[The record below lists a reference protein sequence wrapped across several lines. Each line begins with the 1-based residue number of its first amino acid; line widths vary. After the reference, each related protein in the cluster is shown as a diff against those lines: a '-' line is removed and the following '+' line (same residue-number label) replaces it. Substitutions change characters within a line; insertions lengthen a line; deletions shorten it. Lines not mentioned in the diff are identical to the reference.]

1 MIRLDTEIKQFKE
14 ELLRITM
21 YMRGGVTMQEL
32 LHSYSS
38 DDRDAMVAVIKENL
52 EAVKASAGR
61 LL

>member
-1 MIRLDTEIKQFKE
+1 
-14 ELLRITM
+14 M

-52 EAVKASAGR
+52 EAVKASAGK

>member
-1 MIRLDTEIKQFKE
+1 
-14 ELLRITM
+14 
-21 YMRGGVTMQEL
+21 MRGGVTMQEL
-32 LHSYSS
+32 LHLYAS